1 MDTQRV
7 FSNRISSGEY
17 LSFSAI
23 EITSIPDI
31 SITHYLEEQEALAN
45 NAAMLSQTFS
55 SVFDIYKTQLSSTN
69 CDVAIELVWIST
81 PTSNQTHAASIRL
94 IVIFRSIAQPK
105 EISESIVSRISN
117 ILMNTLEVE
126 SYSIKGLTDDELKTL
141 IATVGMESRQ
151 AIAKDTHSESLPLPA
166 MPKCVYYD
174 CFDSDPPALELLVNT
189 LIKSPNSMVAFHLL
203 PVRLEHDEKE
213 YISGTCQALNVLGSG
228 LHDPAFGV
236 IPVVAAQKCLDTY
249 NYYHSN
255 DDHPMFVF
263 SAYVMSDLKYSHAIV
278 SSVRALLSGKKQ
290 VSTRIIPLDSF
301 SPQNIRN
308 NYIAIPWHI
317 EELIFGSSQSYGRAF
332 KRLPHIITADE
343 AVSLF
348 SLPIGGSKVSA
359 GFTIDYSSKQGKE
372 YRSSLIDSD
381 NISVGKLKSSNGEH
395 IIGFSRDDLA
405 KHMLIV
411 GTPGS
416 GKTTFSVGL
425 LDRLWKQG
433 IPFLVI
439 EPAKNEYRALV
450 QSIPDLQVFTPGK
463 NLISPFVFNPF
474 LPPENVRLES
484 YKSVLKTA
492 FEAGVTMTSPLDKIF
507 EETVNNCYSDFG
519 WLDSYTSRDKGRVF
533 NIADF
538 IRCFQHTVDDIG
550 YTGEAS
556 NIAKAGVVR
565 LKGLTTL
572 FDTYHSIPISDL
584 LSKPTVIELAAIENQ
599 DEKALIIALLL
610 LSIMSY
616 INANYSG
623 DSHLRNVILIEEAHV
638 LLDSQSHGGEG
649 AANPSAVAQGLV
661 KRMLAEIRSYGV
673 GLIIA
678 DQSPRKVTTDVVAL
692 TDIKLAFRLVES
704 EDKRILADSVNMT
717 DEQVGRLARLR
728 PGEAFFFFN
737 KLDEPEEVV
746 TENYRLEHKIDITLS
761 DMEIARLSTYWVNN
775 PLLLKPYPECSYCR
789 HCSKSCDYQR
799 RVLAREIARRV
810 FVRHL
815 KATSDGKVPKQAA
828 PRLARILNTIAQ
840 ETEISKDDRAFAND
854 LFIRHFMT
862 AGGNQILKE
871 VFSHVNEYS
880 KQEANGERITPE
892 LSICIKVHLFRRIM
906 YETQLQVSQT
916 QIAKSLS
923 M

>member
-1 MDTQRV
+1 MSSTYSSQ
-7 FSNRISSGEY
+7 IGSGEFLAY
-17 LSFSAI
+17 SAI
-23 EITSIPDI
+23 EIVSIPDA
-31 SITHYLEEQEALAN
+31 SITHYSDEQEALAS
-45 NAAMLSQTFS
+45 NAMMLSQTLAS
-55 SVFDIYKTQLSSTN
+55 AFDVYKTQLSSAN
-69 CDVAIELVWIST
+69 CDVAIELIWLST
-81 PTSNQTHAASIRL
+81 PVSNQTHAASIRL
-94 IVIFRSIAQPK
+94 VMLFRSIAAQK
-105 EISESIVSRISN
+105 TASESIVQRISG
-117 ILMNTLEVE
+117 IMFNTLEIE
-126 SYSIKGLTDDELKTL
+126 SFTIKSLSDTELL
-141 IATVGMESRQ
+141 EIIAKSNMESRH
-151 AIAKDTHSESLPLPA
+151 AIIRDTHSESLPLPV
-166 MPKCVYYD
+166 MPQCVYYD
-174 CFDSDPPALELLVNT
+174 CFDSEPPALELLVNT
-189 LIKSPNSMVAFHLL
+189 LIKSPNSLVAFQLF
-203 PVRLEHDEKE
+203 PVCLDRAEKE
-213 YISGTCQALNVLGSG
+213 YISGTCQALNMLGSG
-228 LHDPAFGV
+228 VHDPAFGA
-236 IPVVAAQKCLDTY
+236 IPVIAAQKCLDTY
-249 NYYHSN
+249 DYYHSN
-255 DDHPMFVF
+255 DEHPLFF
-263 SAYVMSDLKYSHAIV
+263 FTAYVMSDPRYSHAVV
-278 SSVRALLSGKKQ
+278 SSVRAILSGKKQ
-290 VSTRIIPLDSF
+290 VATRIVPLESF
-301 SPQNIRN
+301 APQSIKA
-308 NYIAIPWHI
+308 NYIAFPWYI
-317 EELIFGSSQSYGRAF
+317 EDICLKATQSYGEAF
-332 KRLPHIITADE
+332 RRLPHIITADE
-343 AVSLF
+343 AITLF
-348 SLPIGGSKVSA
+348 SLPIGSSKISA
-359 GFTIDYSSKQGKE
+359 GFNIDYSSKQGKE
-372 YRSSLIDSD
+372 YRSSLIDSGD
-381 NISVGKLKSSNGEH
+381 ISVGKLKSSSGEH
-395 IIGFSRDDLA
+395 FISFSRDDLA

-433 IPFLVI
+433 VPFLVI

-450 QSIPDLQVFTPGK
+450 QSIPELQVFTPGK

-519 WLDSYTSRDKGRVF
+519 WLDTYTSRDKGRIF

-565 LKGLTTL
+565 LKGLTSL
-572 FDTYHSIPISDL
+572 FDTYHSIPIGDL
-584 LSKPTVIELAAIENQ
+584 LSRPTVIELAAIENQ

-717 DEQVGRLARLR
+717 DDQTSRLARLR

-761 DMEIARLSTYWVNN
+761 DADIARLSTYWTKHAV
-775 PLLLKPYPECSYCR
+775 LLKPYPECEYCR
-789 HCSKSCDYQR
+789 HCSKGCNYQR
-799 RVLAREIARRV
+799 RILAREIARRV
-810 FVRHL
+810 FIRHL
-815 KATSDGKVPKQAA
+815 KGVNDGKVPRQSAT
-828 PRLARILNTIAQ
+828 RLARLLSSIGRGTDLSQ
-840 ETEISKDDRAFAND
+840 EDRAFAND
-854 LFIRHFMT
+854 LLTRHFT
-862 AGGNQILKE
+862 SAGNSHILADLFK
-871 VFSHVNEYS
+871 HINEYF
-880 KQEANGERITPE
+880 KEEANGERITPE

-906 YETQLQVSQT
+906 YETQLQVGNS